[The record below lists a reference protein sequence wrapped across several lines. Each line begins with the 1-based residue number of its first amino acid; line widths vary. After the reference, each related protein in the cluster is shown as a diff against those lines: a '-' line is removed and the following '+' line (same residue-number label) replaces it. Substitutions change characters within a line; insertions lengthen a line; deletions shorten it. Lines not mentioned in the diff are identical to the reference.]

1 MIFDSLYTILIF
13 VVWGIVL
20 VYLIY
25 LYLKRRRRQNVPDDT
40 VDNTGIQ
47 QDDDKHTPQVTNQ
60 KKASSSYFSQI
71 LNNLD
76 IIIFSINDRGEFTL
90 SEGRGLKNIGLE
102 NDQIAGRS
110 IFEVYKDNK
119 EILTNIRRALSGEAF
134 SAVVRSAGR
143 VFQTHYNPIGSKGKI
158 NEVIGVAFD
167 ITEHQKAKDHL
178 YESEERFRVLAENI
192 PGVIY
197 LCKNDEDFSTIYVN
211 EHVAELTGY
220 TLEEFENGDITLARL
235 IHPDYRE
242 QVRQHI
248 NEMLAV
254 QKPFEITYKVRHK
267 NGGWRWV
274 SEIGVG
280 IFRDNKPVM
289 LEGFITDISDKKM
302 IENALRESEEKLRKI
317 VEKSNDAIYVIQGK
331 KFVMV
336 NEKFLD
342 IFGYS
347 SGEVMASGFTFMN
360 LLDEDSI
367 PLIEERR
374 KKRELGEE
382 VSDRI
387 SFVGR
392 TKGDNK
398 IHLEA
403 SLATI
408 EWEGKPAVLGILRDM
423 TAQKQL
429 EEQLR
434 HSQKIEAVGR
444 LAGGLAHDFNN
455 ILTAIGGYADIIDR
469 KVDDGPIKENIQ
481 EIITS
486 SDRATKLIQ
495 QLLAFSRRQ
504 VIKPIPVNLNSII
517 NAMDALLNRV
527 VGENVDYRTYFEED
541 IGAIEID
548 PALLEQVIMN
558 LVINARD
565 AMPEGG
571 TLTIETFNTELSSD
585 YGETHPDVMPGK
597 YVALAISDTGF
608 GIAEDIRDQIYEPF
622 FTTKEKGK
630 GTGLGLSTVYG
641 IIKQS
646 GGHVWCYSEVAKG
659 TTFKIYFPR
668 VDKEVVPAPVQKTI
682 SDEDYPKAK
691 NETILIAEDEDSV
704 RRFCNNV
711 LTDLGYNV
719 IQAKDGTEA
728 LQISQQK
735 SKSIDLL
742 VTDIMM
748 PGLNGKELAD
758 RLWKENGDLK
768 VIFISG
774 YTNNVIVNR
783 GIIDP
788 GITFIQKPF
797 SAKTLSIRV
806 REVLDGIPNGSRQK
820 V

>member
-1 MIFDSLYTILIF
+1 MSIDSFTSIVILG
-13 VVWGIVL
+13 VWGAVL
-20 VYLIY
+20 LFLVY
-25 LYLKRRRRQNVPDDT
+25 LYLKRRTEEKRSQETERHQETAPVSANESNQGADT
-40 VDNTGIQ
+40 SHQSGSVLPHIINSLDIVIFAVDNQGT
-47 QDDDKHTPQVTNQ
+47 
-60 KKASSSYFSQI
+60 
-71 LNNLD
+71 
-76 IIIFSINDRGEFTL
+76 FTL
-90 SEGRGLKNIGLE
+90 SEGQGLKNLGFE
-102 NDQIAGRS
+102 KNQIVGRS

-119 EILTNIRRALSGEAF
+119 EILTNIRRALHGESFTAT
-134 SAVVRSAGR
+134 VRSNGR
-143 VFQTHYNPIGSKGKI
+143 VFQTHYNPIGAKGKI
-158 NEVIGVAFD
+158 TEVVSVAFD
-167 ITEHQKAKDHL
+167 ITEQQKAKDHL

-192 PGVIY
+192 PGIIY
-197 LCKNDEDFSTIYVN
+197 LCHNDEQFSIIYIN
-211 EHVAELTGY
+211 EHVSELTGY
-220 TLEEFENGDITLARL
+220 TVEDFKNGNISLSRL

-242 QVRQHI
+242 SVHTHVS
-248 NEMLAV
+248 EMLEA
-254 QKPFEITYKVRHK
+254 QKPFEMSYKIMHK
-267 NGGWRWV
+267 DGSSRWV

-280 IFRDNKPVM
+280 IVRENKPVM

-302 IENALRESEEKLRKI
+302 IETALRESEEKLRKI

-331 KFVMV
+331 QFVMV
-336 NEKFLD
+336 NEKFLGL
-342 IFGYS
+342 FGYNVE
-347 SGEVMASGFTFMN
+347 EVMSSNFTFMN

-374 KKRELGEE
+374 KKRERGED

-387 SFVGR
+387 SFIGK
-392 TKGDNK
+392 TKYNQK

-403 SLATI
+403 SIATI
-408 EWEGKPAVLGILRDM
+408 EWESKPAVLGILRDI
-423 TAQKQL
+423 TSQKQL

-455 ILTAIGGYADIIDR
+455 ILTAISGYADLIDR
-469 KVDDGPIKENIQ
+469 KVTDGPVKDNIK
-481 EIITS
+481 EIITA
-486 SDRATKLIQ
+486 SDRATNLIQ

-504 VIKPIPVNLNSII
+504 VLKPVPVNLNSII
-517 NAMDALLNRV
+517 TAMDALLNRV
-527 VGENVDYRTYFEED
+527 VGENIDTKTYFD
-541 IGAIEID
+541 DKLGAIEID

-565 AMPEGG
+565 AMPDGG
-571 TLTIETFNTELSSD
+571 TLTIETFNTELSANYS
-585 YGETHPDVMPGK
+585 ETHPDVMPGK
-597 YVALAISDTGF
+597 YVALAVSDSGI

-646 GGHVWCYSEVAKG
+646 GGHIWCYSEVAKG

-668 VDKEVVPAPVQKTI
+668 VDKIVEEAPVKKELTDI
-682 SDEDYPKAK
+682 NYPKAK

-719 IQAKDGTEA
+719 LQAKDGMEA
-728 LQISQQK
+728 LQV
-735 SKSIDLL
+735 SKKYKNSIDLL

-758 RLWKENGDLK
+758 RLTKEYDTLK

-774 YTNNVIVNR
+774 YTNNVILNR
-783 GIIDP
+783 GILNP
-788 GITFIQKPF
+788 GIDFIQKPF
-797 SAKTLSIRV
+797 TAKTLSFRV
-806 REVLDGIPNGSRQK
+806 REVLDNNGEGSE
-820 V
+820 